1 MLIIRI
7 LLVLLALIMGGCST
21 ILTPTYGVRQGQ
33 LAVCP
38 AQRDCI
44 SSQDK
49 DPNLYIAPLAYT
61 GSRAQAR
68 SDLLIAVTV
77 AGQGRI
83 VSNHRNYIRIEYPI
97 TDKSNTEYFYQ
108 PENAVDD
115 VEFYLVPNKHIIEMR
130 SIARLGLLDIGANR
144 ARLEHIRAAFNE
156 LQQRHNK

>member
-108 PENAVDD
+108 PENTAIRTAPGCLFEPSHGYGTVIMMQIPDYAFASARINALLHPSYAV
-115 VEFYLVPNKHIIEMR
+115 
-130 SIARLGLLDIGANR
+130 
-144 ARLEHIRAAFNE
+144 E
-156 LQQRHNK
+156 LQ